1 MAFTTLAALVSALDG
16 LSLASEKKHI
26 PYRPKRVNAA
36 DLPLRYCRLPDVSRD
51 ISTLTYG
58 QGLKQGK
65 AEVVIIVEFIDLNT
79 QDTNDALAVT
89 LMDELTVAL
98 EAAAA
103 TLGMDSYS
111 MTNEIDTIAGGAQGV
126 MAIIATVEVSG

>member
-16 LSLASEKKHI
+16 LSLTDEKKHI
-26 PYRPKRVNAA
+26 PYRPQRINAA
-36 DLPLRYCRLPDVSRD
+36 DLPLRYCRLPDVSRS

-58 QGLKQGK
+58 QGLKEAK
-65 AEVVIIVEFIDLNT
+65 VEVVILVEFVDLNT
-79 QDTNDALAVT
+79 LKTNDALTVT

-111 MTNEIDTIAGGAQGV
+111 MTNVIDTIAGGAQGV
-126 MAIIATVEVSG
+126 MAIVATVEVSG